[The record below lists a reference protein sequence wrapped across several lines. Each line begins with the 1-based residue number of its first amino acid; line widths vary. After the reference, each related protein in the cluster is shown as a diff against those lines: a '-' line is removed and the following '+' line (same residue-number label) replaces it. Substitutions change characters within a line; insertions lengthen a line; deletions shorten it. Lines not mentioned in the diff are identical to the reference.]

1 MSTDPPPRP
10 SPHAS
15 QKKPRKSRVCD
26 VSSEDESSDGSE
38 DSDLPRRDGARAD
51 PPEGPSDD
59 MAQPETWEEFWRDAQ
74 ERNAR
79 RAREA
84 GGDPSE
90 PASAKAPPKGRH
102 GLPLRRGVPFDA
114 TLAGGGER
122 ATEVIRCFGCD
133 QVTTRQLE
141 CAQCLEIFKRRS
153 EKVAFDTFERAFFC
167 SHLCYRT
174 SYDAH
179 KSRHGPSR
187 SAPTQLD
194 GREHEFEPAEGD
206 GALWDADKLKRHTV
220 EGCPAAF

>member
-10 SPHAS
+10 SLHSS

-102 GLPLRRGVPFDA
+102 GLPLRRGVPLAPNGGDGEDA
-114 TLAGGGER
+114 
-122 ATEVIRCFGCD
+122 IRCFGCD
-133 QVTTRQLE
+133 RVTTRRLE
-141 CAQCLEIFKRRS
+141 CAQCLEIFKRRA

-167 SHLCYRT
+167 SHLCYQ
-174 SYDAH
+174 SAYAEH
-179 KSRHGPSR
+179 KSRHGASR
-187 SAPTQLD
+187 SAPTELD

-206 GALWDADKLKRHTV
+206 GALWDAKALKRHTV
-220 EGCPAAF
+220 ENCPAAF